1 MPLPATLRRLVKD
14 YEALA
19 ADQSAAAAAT
29 SSARL
34 RDLAYTLCVST
45 GRREVFDASQV
56 ARTCL
61 DSAAAGPY
69 PASAFPDLP
78 VPSSSRPGCPAPS
91 RRLSSRGCRSVVASD
106 AAAAHRSAAAT
117 SSTPPSQPWPATGR
131 PRACHEPSAARR
143 RRLRT
148 RTRGL

>member
-1 MPLPATLRRLVKD
+1 MLMPLPATLRRLVKD

-45 GRREVFDASQV
+45 GRREVFDALQV

-106 AAAAHRSAAAT
+106 AAAAHRSAAADFQH
-117 SSTPPSQPWPATGR
+117 PSKPAVASHWAASR
-131 PRACHEPSAARR
+131 LPR
-143 RRLRT
+143 T
-148 RTRGL
+148 QRGPA